1 MKCYIAFLAHET
13 NSFSPVPTDLSSFE
27 EIGIYRPS
35 YGPPDE
41 HLELLKGAADFLL
54 EARRRGDR
62 PVVGLCAL
70 AQPSLPCLARD
81 YVAMR
86 DELLA
91 GLRAASPVDMVF
103 LMMHGSMM
111 AQGCDDCEGEILAR
125 VREIVGP
132 GVPVGVLL
140 DLHCNVT
147 ARMIENATVI
157 MACREYPH
165 IDFAERAMELY
176 DLLARAAAGRIRP
189 RMTFERVPMLGL
201 FQTQRE
207 PMRSFVDATRAA
219 EKRPGVL
226 SITLAHGFPWGD
238 SAHTGAGVIVVAD
251 DAAAGAGGADA
262 EALARELGRDFFA
275 LRESAQV
282 PLLGLDAALDSAVSH
297 PPGTVIIAD
306 MSDNPGGGAA
316 SDSTFLLRAMLARG
330 VRDAAVGLLWDPE
343 AVRIAFAA
351 GEGAVIPMRI
361 GGKPGPMSGD
371 PLDVTATIRCLR
383 PDAAQPHIADG
394 GPASLGRTAVIETD
408 GIQIVM
414 NEIRQQPFH
423 PAAFASAGVDP
434 WSKRLVV
441 VKSSIHFN
449 AGFAERAAAII
460 YCDAPGTLSSN
471 AKGRPYR
478 RIQRPIWPL
487 DDVTM

>member
-27 EIGIYRPS
+27 ETGIYRPS
-35 YGPPDE
+35 LGPPE
-41 HLELLKGAADFLL
+41 KHLDLLKGAVDFLR
-54 EARRRGDR
+54 EARRRGDEA
-62 PVVGLCAL
+62 VVGLCAL
-70 AQPSLPCLARD
+70 AQPSLPCIGRD

-86 DELLA
+86 EELLE
-91 GLRAASPVDMVF
+91 GLCAARPVDMVL

-111 AQGCDDCEGEILAR
+111 AQGCDDCEGDVLAR
-125 VREIVGP
+125 VRAIVGP
-132 GVPVGVLL
+132 DVPVGVLL

-147 ARMIENATVI
+147 GKMIDNATII

-165 IDFAERAMELY
+165 IDFAERAVELY
-176 DLLARAAAGRIRP
+176 DLLARTASGRIRP
-189 RMTFERVPMLGL
+189 RMTFRRVPMLGL

-207 PMRSFVDATRAA
+207 PMRSLVDATRAA
-219 EKRPGVL
+219 ERRPGVL

-238 SAHTGAGVIVVAD
+238 SPHTGAGVIVVTD
-251 DAAAGAGGADA
+251 GDAGNAGD
-262 EALARELGRDFFA
+262 LARDFARDFFA
-275 LRESAQV
+275 LRESGQV
-282 PLLGLDAALDSAVSH
+282 PLLGLEATLDAAASQ
-297 PPGTVIIAD
+297 PPGTVIVAD

-343 AVRIAFAA
+343 AVRVAFAA
-351 GEGAVIPMRI
+351 GEGATIPMRI
-361 GGKPGPMSGD
+361 GGKLGPMSGD

-383 PDAAQPHIADG
+383 TDAAQPHIADG
-394 GPASLGRTAVIETD
+394 GPASLGRTAVIEVA
-408 GIQIVM
+408 GIEIVM

-449 AGFAERAAAII
+449 AGFAERAAAIL
-460 YCDAPGTLSSN
+460 YCDAPGTLGSD
-471 AKGRPYR
+471 AKRRPYR
-478 RIQRPIWPL
+478 HIQRPIWPL